1 MNDKSINS
9 GLKGM
14 NSKLLVGIGIVVIIA
29 IIASTFAYSQ
39 IGVQQNFLAPAQSTG
54 SINLKLTDTETG
66 KPIGKVDNGYVRVL
80 IGGIDEGY
88 LTDNGEL
95 QINDITTG
103 TKELTLIIPHYGEKR
118 QNIDVT
124 SGQNTP
130 VNIAVDMPNPI
141 FDVTINCDT
150 GLGFLDEYGDI
161 TVSLTNR
168 GDVNSDCTSVLIL
181 VYTDDDASTP
191 IATHMFDFPSLVP
204 RKDGGQTYTSDSWR
218 CTAFKW
224 GPKEVIT
231 AVVFDGW
238 EYTPQNHQVVSQIS
252 APSSLVQQVSN
263 SVANYLTSH
272 PEVVVETVSK
282 VALGWFG

>member
-1 MNDKSINS
+1 MNNRLI
-9 GLKGM
+9 
-14 NSKLLVGIGIVVIIA
+14 IGIVVVIIIA
-29 IIASTFAYSQ
+29 IIASVFAYSQ
-39 IGVQQNFLAPAQSTG
+39 IGVQQNFLQPAQSTG
-54 SINLKLTDTETG
+54 SISLKLTDSETG
-66 KPIGKVDNGYVRVL
+66 KSVGRVGDGYVRVL
-80 IGGIDEGY
+80 IGGVDKGY

-95 QINDITTG
+95 QITDIDAG

-118 QNIDVT
+118 QNIDVA
-124 SGQNTP
+124 SAQNTP
-130 VNIAVDMPNPI
+130 INIVVDMPNPV
-141 FDVTINCDT
+141 FDVTVNCDT
-150 GLGFLDEYGDI
+150 KLGFLDEYGDI

-181 VYTDDDASTP
+181 VYTDEDTSTP

-204 RKDGGQTYTSDSWR
+204 RKDGGQTYTSDSWT

-238 EYTPQNHQVVSQIS
+238 EYTPQNQQIVSQIS
-252 APSSLVQQVSN
+252 APSSLVAEVSN